1 MNPLLKVQK
10 TLTRLINE
18 SEEFYEVSEETIA
31 EINAFCRKFNS
42 QINFLADKLEYTL
55 EDCCETDEA
64 CDAAIEDF
72 YRSLPQLTVLP
83 AKTLPVC
90 HLLYR
95 CYGLKTDHPTDRLEL
110 AVEHHGIYRIDN
122 FSKVWEETNSNGEL
136 YLFKDCETSFAPY
149 HAPYHYDPIG
159 IKTIKLALNAIEEDD
174 EAVQQVVFDSETN
187 LQKDNNEEQDDN
199 DDDDENTTETQALT
213 PQKLSKKDIDNMS
226 DEQILVQGL
235 KKDQTNFQA
244 GVQQE
249 VINRATKLLQK
260 NQTGTLTDKD
270 RQNIIN
276 AIITMQN
283 EEGKV

>member
-55 EDCCETDEA
+55 DECCETDDE
-64 CDAAIEDF
+64 CDAAFEKF
-72 YRSLPQLTVLP
+72 FRSLPQLTVLP
-83 AKTLPVC
+83 TKKFPVS
-90 HLLYR
+90 HLLYS
-95 CYGLKTDHPTDRLEL
+95 CYGLRTNHPTDSLDL
-110 AVEHHGIYRIDN
+110 VVENHGRYCINN
-122 FSKVWEETNSNGEL
+122 FSRVWENTRCNGDL
-136 YLFKDCETSFAPY
+136 YVFKDCETSFAPY
-149 HAPYHYDPIG
+149 HSPYHYDPIG
-159 IKTIKLALNAIEEDD
+159 IKTIKLVLNAIEEDD

-199 DDDDENTTETQALT
+199 DDDENTTETQALT